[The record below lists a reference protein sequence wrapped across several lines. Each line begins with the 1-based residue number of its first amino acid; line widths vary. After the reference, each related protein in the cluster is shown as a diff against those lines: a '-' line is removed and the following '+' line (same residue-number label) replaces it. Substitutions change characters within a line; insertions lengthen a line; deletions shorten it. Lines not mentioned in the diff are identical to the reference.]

1 MNILTVE
8 DSKIQEVYLQR
19 LLTKNGHM
27 VRGATSGA
35 EALELLEAAIP
46 DVVITDIVMPGMSGF
61 ELCARIKKH
70 ELYRSVPVIL
80 LTVLSDPQDIVQ
92 ALQSGANSFITKPYD
107 EEFLLN
113 QLDSAVRN
121 RELKKHGPSDFG
133 FQVYFAGRNYHIGSD
148 PAQMLDLL
156 FATYEN
162 ALQKN
167 RELQQVNEELRS
179 ARAQLE
185 TQNEH
190 LAALNDQKN
199 QFLGMAAHDLRN
211 PLGIIQGF
219 STLLMEAGELPE
231 EQRQQLL
238 DRIRASSEFMLQ
250 LVDDL
255 LDITAIE
262 SGKLELR
269 IESVAV
275 SRIFQ
280 ACVDL
285 NTIPASQKQITVDTQ
300 IADGLPRVSV
310 DPAKME
316 QVVNNL
322 VSNAIKF
329 SHAGSRVLLQ
339 ARPGGD
345 PRMVELSVT
354 DQGQG
359 VPADELEKLFQPFQK
374 SSVRATA
381 GEKSTGLGLT
391 IVRRIVEEHGGQIQ
405 VQSEVG
411 KGTTFTITVPTGAQ

>member
-1 MNILTVE
+1 MKILTVE
-8 DSKIQEVYLQR
+8 DSKIQEVVLQR
-19 LLTKNGHM
+19 ILTE
-27 VRGATSGA
+27 RGYVVEGAASGP
-35 EALELLEAAIP
+35 EALQILEQGLP
-46 DVVITDIVMPGMSGF
+46 DLVITDIVMPGMSGF
-61 ELCARIKKH
+61 ELCARIKANEKT
-70 ELYRSVPVIL
+70 RQIPVIL

-92 ALQSGANSFITKPYD
+92 ALQSGANSFITKPYQ

-113 QLDSAVRN
+113 QLDSVMRN
-121 RELKKHGPSDFG
+121 RELKNQAPSNFG
-133 FQVYFAGRNYHIGSD
+133 IQVYFAGRNYHIGAD
-148 PAQMLDLL
+148 PRQMLDLL

-167 RELQQVNEELRS
+167 QELHLVNEELRV
-179 ARAQLE
+179 ARNQLE

-219 STLLMEAGELPE
+219 SSLLLEAGALPP
-231 EQRQQLL
+231 EQRSQLL
-238 DRIRASSEFMLQ
+238 ERILASSRFMLQ

-269 IESVAV
+269 IAPVSVAQIV
-275 SRIFQ
+275 N
-280 ACVDL
+280 ACIDW
-285 NTIPASQKQITVDTQ
+285 NTIPASQKQIDLAAELPADLPLIEVD
-300 IADGLPRVSV
+300 S
-310 DPAKME
+310 AKME
-316 QVVNNL
+316 QVLNNL

-329 SHAGSRVLLQ
+329 SHRGSRVILQ
-339 ARPGGD
+339 ARAVD
-345 PRMVELSVT
+345 SRVQIMVQ

-359 VPADELEKLFQPFQK
+359 IPADEFGQLFQPFQR

-391 IVRRIVEEHGGQIQ
+391 IARRIVEDHGGTI
-405 VQSEVG
+405 EVESRVG
-411 KGTTFTITVPTGAQ
+411 NGTTFIVTVPALAS

>member
-8 DSKIQEVYLQR
+8 DSKIQEVYLHR
-19 LLTKNGHM
+19 LLTKNRAM
-27 VRGATSGA
+27 VRGATCGA